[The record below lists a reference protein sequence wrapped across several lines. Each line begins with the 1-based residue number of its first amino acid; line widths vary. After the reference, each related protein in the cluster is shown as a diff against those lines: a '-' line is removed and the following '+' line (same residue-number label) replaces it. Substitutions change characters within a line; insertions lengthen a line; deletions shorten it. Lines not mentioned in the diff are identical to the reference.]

1 MSGSPLSYA
10 YLGPEATF
18 TEAAM
23 LQVARPK
30 IDTPIAHTDVVTA
43 LESVRSQRVDRAVVP
58 IENSIEGGVT
68 ATIDSLA
75 TGDPLVIIGEV
86 IVPVTFV
93 LAVRPHGTSAGAK
106 SGRVTPAGGGTS
118 AGATSRE
125 ITSVGSHPH
134 ALAQCRQRLASE
146 FSGATHVTTLSTGA
160 AAKDLAAGTANYDA
174 ALCAPIAA
182 EQYGLDVVATTLEDN
197 IGGFTR
203 FAIVSRPGPV
213 GEPTGSDRTSL
224 VVHLPH
230 DQAGA
235 LLQMLEQFAVRGVN
249 LSRIESRPTGDAGR
263 YAFSIDAEAHLT
275 DERMTE
281 VLIGLHRVCPRV
293 RFLGSYPRA
302 DNVVPLVLPGTS
314 SKDFT
319 AAREWVAA
327 LKSGEMT

>member
-1 MSGSPLSYA
+1 MSDQPFSYA

-23 LQVARPK
+23 LQIARPE
-30 IDTPIAHTDVVTA
+30 IDIPIAHTDVVSA
-43 LESVRSQRVDRAVVP
+43 LESVRSERVDRAVVP

-68 ATIDSLA
+68 ATLDSLG
-75 TGDPLVIIGEV
+75 TGEPLVIVGEV

-93 LAVRPHGTSAGAK
+93 LAVREGTK
-106 SGRVTPAGGGTS
+106 LD
-118 AGATSRE
+118 E
-125 ITSVGSHPH
+125 IRSIGSHPH
-134 ALAQCRQRLASE
+134 ALAQCRQRLATE
-146 FSGATHVTTLSTGA
+146 FSGVTHVTTLSTGA
-160 AAKDLAAGTANYDA
+160 AAKELAAGESTYDA

-182 EQYGLDVVATTLEDN
+182 ERYGLETAATTLEDN

-203 FAIVSRPGPV
+203 FAIVSRPVPV
-213 GEPTGSDRTSL
+213 PEPTGSDRTSL

-230 DQAGA
+230 DQAGS

-263 YAFSIDAEAHLT
+263 YAFSIDAEAHVT
-275 DERMTE
+275 EERMTE
-281 VLIGLHRVCPRV
+281 VLIGLHRVSPRV

-314 SKDFT
+314 SKDFA
-319 AAREWVAA
+319 AARAWVEA
-327 LKSGEMT
+327 LITGETT

>member
-1 MSGSPLSYA
+1 MSEEPLSYA

-23 LQVARPK
+23 LQVARPE
-30 IDTPIAHTDVVTA
+30 IDVPVAYTDVVSA
-43 LESVRSQRVDRAVVP
+43 LESVRAGRVDRAVVP

-75 TGDPLVIIGEV
+75 TGDPLVIIGEA

-93 LAVRPHGTSAGAK
+93 LAVREGTTLEDI
-106 SGRVTPAGGGTS
+106 R
-118 AGATSRE
+118 
-125 ITSVGSHPH
+125 SVGSHPH
-134 ALAQCRQRLASE
+134 ALAQCRQRLAAE
-146 FSGATHVTTLSTGA
+146 FSGVTHITALSTGA
-160 AAKDLAAGTANYDA
+160 AAKELAAGTANFDA

-182 EQYGLDVVATTLEDN
+182 EQYGLKVAATELEDN
-197 IGGFTR
+197 VGSFTR
-203 FAIVSRPGPV
+203 FAIISRPGPI
-213 GEPTGSDRTSL
+213 GAATGSDRTSL

-235 LLQMLEQFAVRGVN
+235 LLEMLEQFAVRGVN
-249 LSRIESRPTGDAGR
+249 LSRIESRPSGDAGR

-281 VLIGLHRVCPRV
+281 VLIGLHRVSPRV

-302 DNVVPLVLPGTS
+302 DNVMPLVLPGTS
-314 SKDFT
+314 SKDFA
-319 AAREWVAA
+319 AARDWVAA
-327 LKSGEMT
+327 LKSGEAT